1 MDTLSDSDIE
11 SSEEDD
17 WTSNDGE
24 SANEEEAQE
33 ADNNNVANT
42 VAASSAEEA
51 NQLPQQ
57 SPDISDEEATS
68 KKRKRG
74 RPSLNQ
80 SNKVNN
86 TNAPTSTSTSSSSKD
101 KNAETQIDTWD
112 ELTSNCDT
120 RKHDF
125 TFAPKENP
133 GVLCN
138 LNGDSTPLDCFFE
151 LFDAEVQDLMI
162 NFINSFA
169 QNRLETKLP
178 PVNLDF
184 KIGTLCQ
191 GMNC

>member
-1 MDTLSDSDIE
+1 M
-11 SSEEDD
+11 
-17 WTSNDGE
+17 
-24 SANEEEAQE
+24 
-33 ADNNNVANT
+33 
-42 VAASSAEEA
+42 
-51 NQLPQQ
+51 
-57 SPDISDEEATS
+57 
-68 KKRKRG
+68 KKLLARREKRG

-86 TNAPTSTSTSSSSKD
+86 TNTPTSTSTSSSSKD

-125 TFAPKENP
+125 RFAPKENS

-178 PVNLDF
+178 ATRKSRFQNWYPVTRYELLKFFAVLMGID
-184 KIGTLCQ
+184 KWPTIEEYWSLKDTLYSP
-191 GMNC
+191 